1 MSKTDHGGSNGA
13 ATTGPHTDPLLPPL
27 PARGGYARREV
38 DLDAARAADP
48 AFELSLAQAFAPLLS
63 ALLPQRQ
70 FRVRELSLEYVA
82 PERLGS
88 NATYSARLGAVQ
100 PGASA
105 SSPVGSTGQ
114 VLELSL
120 LVSRG
125 AWLCVRGR
133 ALLELEALAAHGQSA
148 GGAAPRPSGERT
160 HG

>member
-1 MSKTDHGGSNGA
+1 LTTNGA
-13 ATTGPHTDPLLPPL
+13 AKPESHVDTTSVAL

-48 AFELSLAQAFAPLLS
+48 AFELSLAQGFAPLLE
-63 ALLPQRQ
+63 ALLPQRG

-88 NATYSARLGAVQ
+88 KVTYSARLGDVR
-100 PGASA
+100 PGAA
-105 SSPVGSTGQ
+105 GGAGQ
-114 VLELSL
+114 ALELSL

-133 ALLELEALAAHGQSA
+133 ALLELEARAAHGHSA
-148 GGAAPRPSGERT
+148 GGAPQPSGERT

>member
-1 MSKTDHGGSNGA
+1 LTSNGA
-13 ATTGPHTDPLLPPL
+13 AKPGPPVDATSAAL

-38 DLDAARAADP
+38 DLDAVRAADP
-48 AFELSLAQAFAPLLS
+48 AFELSLGQAFAPLLA
-63 ALLPQRQ
+63 ALLPQRG

-88 NATYSARLGAVQ
+88 RATYSARLGAVQ
-100 PGASA
+100 PGVTA
-105 SSPVGSTGQ
+105 GTGQ
-114 VLELSL
+114 TVELSL

-133 ALLELEALAAHGQSA
+133 ALLELEARAAHGHSA
-148 GGAAPRPSGERT
+148 GGSPRPSGEQT

>member
-1 MSKTDHGGSNGA
+1 MTTNGA
-13 ATTGPHTDPLLPPL
+13 AKPGPHVDTSSAAL

-48 AFELSLAQAFAPLLS
+48 AFELSLGQAFAPLLS
-63 ALLPQRQ
+63 ALLPQRE

-88 NATYSARLGAVQ
+88 KATYSARLADVQ
-100 PGASA
+100 PGTASGA
-105 SSPVGSTGQ
+105 GQ
-114 VLELSL
+114 AVELSL

-133 ALLELEALAAHGQSA
+133 ALLELEALAVHGESA
-148 GGAAPRPSGERT
+148 GGGAPRPSGERT

>member
-1 MSKTDHGGSNGA
+1 MWSRRA
-13 ATTGPHTDPLLPPL
+13 QF

-38 DLDAARAADP
+38 DLDAARASDP

-63 ALLPQRQ
+63 ALLPERQ

-88 NATYSARLGAVQ
+88 KVTYSARLGDVQ
-100 PGASA
+100 PGAGA
-105 SSPVGSTGQ
+105 GQ
-114 VLELSL
+114 ALELSL

-133 ALLELEALAAHGQSA
+133 ALLEVEALAVHGQSA
-148 GGAAPRPSGERT
+148 GGGTPRPSGERT

>member
-1 MSKTDHGGSNGA
+1 MENGA
-13 ATTGPHTDPLLPPL
+13 AKPGSHADTTSVAL

-48 AFELSLAQAFAPLLS
+48 AFELSLGQAFAPLLA
-63 ALLPQRQ
+63 ALLPHQE

-88 NATYSARLGAVQ
+88 KATYSARLGDVR
-100 PGASA
+100 PGAA
-105 SSPVGSTGQ
+105 GGAGQ
-114 VLELSL
+114 AVELSL

-133 ALLELEALAAHGQSA
+133 ALLELEARAAHGHSA
-148 GGAAPRPSGERT
+148 GGAPRPSGERT